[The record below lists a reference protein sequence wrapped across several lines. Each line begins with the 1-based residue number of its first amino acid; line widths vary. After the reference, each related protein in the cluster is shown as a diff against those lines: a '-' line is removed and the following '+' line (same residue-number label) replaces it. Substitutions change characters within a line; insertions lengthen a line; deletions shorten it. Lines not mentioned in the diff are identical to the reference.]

1 MGNKEI
7 HNFSRSA
14 MTEFGFTRN
23 LGFSLVFSNNDQGI
37 SPAYNLLWVPVPVW
51 HKTEDESWQVNPY
64 ELGIHNGPEY
74 CLGYLKPL
82 IDSEGLNPDTY
93 SSVFVCVHK
102 YDSELPLDSGTEEDL
117 EKIIQDLQDNKF
129 KPIVCRSN

>member
-23 LGFSLVFSNNDQGI
+23 LGFSLVFSNNEQGI

>member
-1 MGNKEI
+1 MRKTLQLDLDFFLQKRQEI
-7 HNFSRSA
+7 ENEA
-14 MTEFGFTRN
+14 AN
-23 LGFSLVFSNNDQGI
+23 LAQAAGS
-37 SPAYNLLWVPVPVW
+37 
-51 HKTEDESWQVNPY
+51 
-64 ELGIHNGPEY
+64 
-74 CLGYLKPL
+74 
-82 IDSEGLNPDTY
+82 DSEGLNPDTY